1 MLPKDY
7 LFSPFAIRTNA
18 EMKPKARKT
27 LAYDNTNA
35 SVDSTVS
42 KGLSNIQT
50 NYTGMYQ
57 NYMYNATEAS
67 KSFNYVRADR
77 IAGRPAFITDFYK
90 DGGDTLEKL
99 DTYYDLEDGFN
110 VAGAV
115 MMDEAKSGRR
125 RK

>member
-7 LFSPFAIRTNA
+7 LFSPFVIRTNA
-18 EMKPKARKT
+18 EMKPTARKT
-27 LAYDNTNA
+27 LTYNNTNET
-35 SVDSTVS
+35 VDSTAA

-57 NYMYNATEAS
+57 NYMYNANEAAR
-67 KSFNYVRADR
+67 SFNYVRADR

-99 DTYYDLEDGFN
+99 DSYYDLEDGFN
-110 VAGAV
+110 VTGAI
-115 MMDEAKSGRR
+115 MMDEAKAGRR